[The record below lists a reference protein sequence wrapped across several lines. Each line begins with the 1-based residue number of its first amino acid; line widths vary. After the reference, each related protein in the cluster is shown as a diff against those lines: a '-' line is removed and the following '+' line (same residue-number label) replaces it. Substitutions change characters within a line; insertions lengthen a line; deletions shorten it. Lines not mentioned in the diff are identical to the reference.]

1 MAQRW
6 DDELSRAR
14 FEFRWHDQFNLSL
27 DPVTAR
33 SFHDAT
39 LPHETAKTAH
49 FCSMVSRPALLCR

>member
-39 LPHETAKTAH
+39 LPHEVAKTAH
-49 FCSMVSRPALLCR
+49 FCSMVSSQAYGT